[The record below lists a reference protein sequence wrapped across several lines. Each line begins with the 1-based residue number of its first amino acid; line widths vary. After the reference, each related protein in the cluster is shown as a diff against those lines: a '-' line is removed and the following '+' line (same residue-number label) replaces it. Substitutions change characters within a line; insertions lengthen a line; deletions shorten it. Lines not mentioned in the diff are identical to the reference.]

1 MGNCCRSP
9 ASVAREDVKSSNN
22 DNHHHIRKKDKFTPK
37 QQKQILTVLT
47 DVQKENI
54 EERYL
59 IDRELGRG
67 EFGITYLCIDRSNR
81 ELLACKSIS
90 KRKLRTAVD
99 VEDVRR
105 EVAIMK
111 HLPQNSSIVSFREAC
126 EDENAVHLVMELCE
140 GGELFDRIVARGH
153 YTERA
158 AVAVT
163 RTIMEVVQL
172 CHKHGVIH
180 RDLKPENFLF
190 ANKKENSPL
199 KAIDFG
205 LSIFFK
211 PGEKFSEIVGS
222 PYYMAPEVLKRN
234 YGPEIDI
241 WSAGVIL
248 YILLCG
254 VPPFWAE
261 SEQGVAQAILR
272 GAIDFKREPWPS
284 ISEGAKN
291 LVRQMLEPDPK
302 LRLTAKQVLEHPW
315 IQNAK
320 KAPNVPLGD
329 VVKSRLK
336 QFSLMNRFKRKALR
350 VIADFLSNEE
360 VGDLKEMFNK
370 IDTDNDGIV
379 SVEELKAGLQ
389 KNSQLAESEVQM
401 LIEAIDTNGKG
412 TLDYGEFIAVSLHLQ
427 RMAHDEH
434 LHKAF
439 SYFDKDGNGYIEPDE
454 LRDALMEDGADDC
467 TNVANDI
474 FQEVDTDKDG
484 RISFEEFAAMM
495 KTGTDWRKASR
506 HYSRGRF
513 NSLSVK
519 LMKDGSLNL
528 GNE

>member
-9 ASVAREDVKSSNN
+9 AAVAREDVKSSNYFGN
-22 DNHHHIRKKDKFTPK
+22 DFIRKEKLGNK
-37 QQKQILTVLT
+37 QKQITVLT
-47 DVQKENI
+47 DKKNENV
-54 EERYL
+54 EEKYV

-67 EFGITYLCIDRSNR
+67 EFGVTYLCIDRINR
-81 ELLACKSIS
+81 DLLACKSIS
-90 KRKLRTAVD
+90 KRKLKTAVD

-111 HLPQNSSIVSFREAC
+111 HLPRDSSIVSLKEAC

-158 AVAVT
+158 AAAVT

-180 RDLKPENFLF
+180 RDLKPENFLY

-284 ISEGAKN
+284 ISNSAKN

-315 IQNAK
+315 LQNAK

-329 VVKSRLK
+329 MVKSRLK

-360 VGDLKEMFNK
+360 VEDLKEMFSK

-389 KNSQLAESEVQM
+389 EVNSQLSDSEIKM
-401 LIEAIDTNGKG
+401 LIDAIDTNGKG
-412 TLDYGEFIAVSLHLQ
+412 TLDYGEFIAISLHLH
-427 RMAHDEH
+427 RMANDEH
-434 LHKAF
+434 LHRAF
-439 SYFDKDGNGYIEPDE
+439 SSFDKDGNGYIEPDE
-454 LRDALMEDGADDC
+454 LRDALMEDGSDDC

-484 RISFEEFAAMM
+484 RISYDEFAAMM

-528 GNE
+528 GTE

>member
-9 ASVAREDVKSSNN
+9 AAVAREDVKPRPLQPTSEQARREKEPNL
-22 DNHHHIRKKDKFTPK
+22 KKGFN
-37 QQKQILTVLT
+37 VLT
-47 DVQKENI
+47 DKSSEKIDEKYVV
-54 EERYL
+54 
-59 IDRELGRG
+59 DRELGRG
-67 EFGITYLCIDRSNR
+67 EFGVTYLCIERESR

-99 VEDVRR
+99 IEDVRR

-111 HLPQNSSIVSFREAC
+111 HLPKDASIVSLREAC

-153 YTERA
+153 YSERA
-158 AVAVT
+158 AATVT
-163 RTIMEVVQL
+163 RTIVEVVQL

-211 PGEKFSEIVGS
+211 QGEKFSEIVGS

-261 SEQGVAQAILR
+261 TEQGVAQAILR
-272 GAIDFKREPWPS
+272 GNIDFKRDPWPNVS
-284 ISEGAKN
+284 DNAKD
-291 LVRQMLEPDPK
+291 LVRCMLEPDSK

-315 IQNAK
+315 LQNAR
-320 KAPNVPLGD
+320 KASNVPLGD

-350 VIADFLSNEE
+350 VIADHLSVEE
-360 VGDLKEMFNK
+360 VGDIKDMFRK
-370 IDTDNDGIV
+370 IDTDNAGAV
-379 SVEELKAGLQ
+379 TFEELKAGLQ
-389 KNSQLAESEVQM
+389 KHGSHLAESEVQI
-401 LIEAIDTNGKG
+401 LLEAVGTNAKG
-412 TLDYGEFIAVSLHLQ
+412 TLDYGEFVAVFLHLQ
-427 RMAHDEH
+427 RMANDEH
-434 LHKAF
+434 LRKAF
-439 SYFDKDGNGYIEPDE
+439 SYFDKDGNGYIEPEE
-454 LRDALMEDGADDC
+454 LQEALLEDGDAGCAD
-467 TNVANDI
+467 VANDI

-484 RISFEEFAAMM
+484 RISYEEFAAMM

-513 NSLSVK
+513 NSLSIK
-519 LMKDGSLNL
+519 LMKDGSLNM